1 MSVVKE
7 GKKNMKRYFFGENPF
22 LKMIYWHSIFFD
34 FLPFPKKFLFCVLLL
49 SHPISGSA
57 SVILELCCCG
67 SNLS

>member
-1 MSVVKE
+1 
-7 GKKNMKRYFFGENPF
+7 
-22 LKMIYWHSIFFD
+22 
-34 FLPFPKKFLFCVLLL
+34 VLLL